1 MAKVRISTNEHG
13 HPIGE
18 DHHRAKLTNQD
29 VDLIL
34 ALRDEGWS
42 YGQLAKKF
50 EVSKSQ
56 VRNIVK
62 GLERVQHYTGHKT
75 VHLPE

>member
-1 MAKVRISTNEHG
+1 MKLQIATNENG
-13 HPIGE
+13 RSIGE
-18 DHHRAKLTNQD
+18 DHHRAKLTNGD
-29 VDLIL
+29 VDMLL

-42 YGQLAKKF
+42 YGRLARKF

-62 GLERVQHYTGHKT
+62 GYKRCQCTAGHKV
-75 VHLPE
+75 VHLSG